1 MNKANGMVTVVNES
15 GERSF
20 LFDSVFSEGRQED
33 PREENDEG
41 IESRRLLMKSIY
53 SKSIEVATA
62 KWYKIAVAF
71 ILLIFP
77 YWIPILFLT
86 NNF

>member
-1 MNKANGMVTVVNES
+1 MVTVVNES

-20 LFDSVFSEGRQED
+20 LFDSVFSEGHQED

-62 KWYKIAVAF
+62 K
-71 ILLIFP
+71 
-77 YWIPILFLT
+77 
-86 NNF
+86 

>member
-1 MNKANGMVTVVNES
+1 MVTVVNES

-53 SKSIEVATA
+53 IPFVGP
-62 KWYKIAVAF
+62 VGC
-71 ILLIFP
+71 ILRPAAALQSYTQSYP
-77 YWIPILFLT
+77 Q
-86 NNF
+86 